1 MIEVIVFDADDT
13 LWHNETLFKVAENKL
28 ADLLAD
34 YHPSDFV
41 IETHLE
47 TEGRNI
53 KTYGYGVKGFTLSMI
68 ETAIDLTE
76 GKIPPEDIRKI
87 IGFGKEMLDA
97 DVVLLEGV
105 CETIEKRSK
114 SYPLMIITKGDLL
127 DQQRK
132 VARSGLG
139 DFFKHIEVVSNKTSK
154 TYEKVLAK
162 HDIVPQHFLMV
173 GNSLKS
179 DVLPVVEI
187 GGQAVYIPNSTT
199 WAHEAVSQEDAD
211 RKEYYEIENIGQL
224 VKIIEKK
231 EK

>member
-1 MIEVIVFDADDT
+1 MIEVIAFDADDT
-13 LWHNETLFKVAENKL
+13 LWDNETLFKEAENKL
-28 ADLLAD
+28 AELLAA
-34 YHPSDFV
+34 YHPADFV
-41 IETHLE
+41 IQTHLE

-87 IGFGKEMLDA
+87 IGFGREMLDA

-105 CETIEKRSK
+105 RKTIAKLSA

-139 DFFKHIEVVSNKTSK
+139 DFFKHIEVVSDKTNA
-154 TYEKVLAK
+154 TYEAILAK
-162 HDIVPQHFLMV
+162 YDITPNCFLMV

-179 DVLPVVEI
+179 DVLPVIEI
-187 GGQAVYIPNSTT
+187 GGQAVYVPNSTT
-199 WAHEAVSQEDAD
+199 WAHEAVSPEDAD
-211 RKEYYEIENIGQL
+211 QKEYNEIENLGQL
-224 VKIIEKK
+224 VKTIGL
-231 EK
+231 